1 MVKKTTTFESIQN
14 PQILIQSN
22 HPHTTRAFK
31 MGHVIIFV
39 MNVDILKTR
48 CNLSLIASYSY
59 LTCGYL
65 A

>member
-1 MVKKTTTFESIQN
+1 
-14 PQILIQSN
+14 
-22 HPHTTRAFK
+22 